1 MAVVGGPEEM
11 SEHEQP
17 PHHDGPNAL
26 VVVVAALAVFVIGC
40 ALVIAFAI
48 R

>member
-1 MAVVGGPEEM
+1 MAVVGGPEGTT
-11 SEHEQP
+11 EHEQP
-17 PHHDGPNAL
+17 PHEDGPNAL
-26 VVVVAALAVFVIGC
+26 VVVLAALAVFVIGC